1 VNPDTADTYATAS
14 GTSLSTPL
22 LAAAVACLVEA
33 HPDWTVDEM
42 REALMHT
49 ATDYAATGQWDPQ
62 FVRGYGIVDALAA
75 HQSRCAADFNQDG
88 GVDGADIETFFLAWE
103 VGDATGD
110 VNRDGGVD
118 GSDIESFFLVWAAG
132 GC

>member
-1 VNPDTADTYATAS
+1 
-14 GTSLSTPL
+14 
-22 LAAAVACLVEA
+22 
-33 HPDWTVDEM
+33 
-42 REALMHT
+42 
-49 ATDYAATGQWDPQ
+49 
-62 FVRGYGIVDALAA
+62 
-75 HQSRCAADFNQDG
+75 
-88 GVDGADIETFFLAWE
+88 VDGADIETFFLAWE